1 MHMKKYFL
9 FVLLAMFLVGCDNYP
24 SGGDSDDDG
33 GGSNK
38 SYVVTGE
45 AKDVTYKSVTL
56 YGEVNVEIADY
67 DEIEWGVMYST
78 DMDELEDRNGVMVAC
93 DDALIENAYRVELS
107 DLVSETQYYY
117 CAYINLNNKQY
128 KFGSI
133 KNFTTLEAP
142 EFGAN
147 IEDGCY
153 VVGEACPIKSIDDQ
167 DAMLVQMAQGVNGEL
182 VYSNFLWEESKR
194 NGMWE
199 KYIWLEANKEFE
211 LILKEGNN
219 ITHFGADL
227 SLQPLYVDVGEMIL
241 GYKGYV
247 GADQKM
253 MVSETGFYH
262 IVADFNR
269 DYALDRPQ
277 IVILP
282 VDWSVSGDMNSWGVT
297 EAEVDVISTTEI
309 VWTWENQALGI
320 NGHFFKFRD
329 TNSGWRAFLDDDYV
343 ISTLTSL
350 GENGRNGGDD
360 IYIGESG
367 VYTIKLTYNLVA
379 GDIENSYSYEIIK
392 TSDVTPLDYSA
403 CVLEVVGSAVVDQ
416 YGTYPDETW
425 SWGNV
430 FPMGTPSLD
439 GYTYKWEVV
448 VELAAVDG
456 FKVRTKDYQDQ
467 GDIPSFD
474 IGMYGQFSSN
484 AYVDVAGRYVV
495 TALVNAITDEKSL
508 IVTPYYW

>member
-1 MHMKKYFL
+1 MKKYFL
-9 FVLLAMFLVGCDNYP
+9 FALLAMFLVGCDQPSVYYP
-24 SGGDSDDDG
+24 SGDDSDD
-33 GGSNK
+33 GGSSN
-38 SYVVTGE
+38 SYVTTRS
-45 AKDVTYKSVTL
+45 ARDVTHKSATL
-56 YGEVNVEIADY
+56 YGEVNVELSDY
-67 DEIEWGVMYST
+67 DEIEWGVMCST
-78 DMDELEDRNGVMVAC
+78 DKAELESRNAERVFST
-93 DDALIENAYRVELS
+93 DDLIDNVYSVSVS
-107 DLVSETQYYY
+107 DLNAETKYYY
-117 CAYINLNNKQY
+117 CAFVYLNNEQY

-153 VVGEACPIKSIDDQ
+153 VIGEACPIKSIDDQ

-182 VYSNFLWEESKR
+182 FYSSFLWEESKR

-211 LILKEGNN
+211 LILKEGDN

-227 SLQPLYVDVGEMIL
+227 SLQPLYVDGGEIL

-269 DYALDRPQ
+269 DYALDRAQ

-309 VWTWENQALGI
+309 VWTWENQELGR
-320 NGHFFKFRD
+320 NGHFFRFRD

-350 GENGRNGGDD
+350 GENGRNGGND
-360 IYIGESG
+360 IYVGESG

-456 FKVRTKDYQDQ
+456 FKVRTKDYQNQ
-467 GDIPSFD
+467 GDIPYFD
-474 IGMYGQFSSN
+474 IGMYGPFSSN
-484 AYVDVAGRYVV
+484 AYVDVAGLYVV
-495 TALVNAITDEKSL
+495 TALVDAITDEKSL

>member
-1 MHMKKYFL
+1 
-9 FVLLAMFLVGCDNYP
+9 MFLVGCDQPSVYYP
-24 SGGDSDDDG
+24 SGDDSDD
-33 GGSNK
+33 GGSGN
-38 SYVVTGE
+38 SYVTTRS
-45 AKDVTYKSVTL
+45 ARDVTHKSATL
-56 YGEVNVEIADY
+56 YGEVNVELSDY
-67 DEIEWGVMYST
+67 DEIEWGVMCST
-78 DMDELEDRNGVMVAC
+78 DKAELESRNAERVFST
-93 DDALIENAYRVELS
+93 DDLIDNVYSVSVS
-107 DLVSETQYYY
+107 DLNAETKYYY
-117 CAYINLNNKQY
+117 CAFVYLNNEQY

-153 VVGEACPIKSIDDQ
+153 VIGEACPIKSIDDQ

-182 VYSNFLWEESKR
+182 FYSSFLWEESKR

-211 LILKEGNN
+211 LILKEGDN

-227 SLQPLYVDVGEMIL
+227 SLQPLYVDGGEIL

-269 DYALDRPQ
+269 DYALDRAQ

-309 VWTWENQALGI
+309 VWTWENQELGR
-320 NGHFFKFRD
+320 NGHFFRFRD

-350 GENGRNGGDD
+350 GENGRNGGND
-360 IYIGESG
+360 IYVGEPG

-456 FKVRTKDYQDQ
+456 FKVRTKDYQNQ
-467 GDIPSFD
+467 GDIPYFD
-474 IGMYGQFSSN
+474 IGMYGPFSSN
-484 AYVDVAGRYVV
+484 AYVDVAGLYVV
-495 TALVNAITDEKSL
+495 TALVDAITDEKSL

>member
-1 MHMKKYFL
+1 
-9 FVLLAMFLVGCDNYP
+9 MFLVGCDQPSVYYP
-24 SGGDSDDDG
+24 SGDDSDD
-33 GGSNK
+33 GGSSN
-38 SYVVTGE
+38 SYVTTRS
-45 AKDVTYKSVTL
+45 ARDVTHKSATL
-56 YGEVNVEIADY
+56 YGEVNVELSDY
-67 DEIEWGVMYST
+67 DEIEWGVMCST
-78 DMDELEDRNGVMVAC
+78 DKAELESRNAERVFST
-93 DDALIENAYRVELS
+93 DDLIDNVYSVSVS
-107 DLVSETQYYY
+107 DLNAETKYYY
-117 CAYINLNNKQY
+117 CAFVYLNNEQY

-153 VVGEACPIKSIDDQ
+153 VIGEACPIKSIDDQ

-182 VYSNFLWEESKR
+182 FYSSFLWEESKR

-211 LILKEGNN
+211 LILKEGDN

-227 SLQPLYVDVGEMIL
+227 SLQPLYVDGGEIL

-269 DYALDRPQ
+269 DYALDRAQ

-309 VWTWENQALGI
+309 VWTWENQELGR
-320 NGHFFKFRD
+320 NGHFFRFRD

-350 GENGRNGGDD
+350 GENGRNGGND
-360 IYIGESG
+360 IYVGESG

-456 FKVRTKDYQDQ
+456 FKVRTKDYQNQ
-467 GDIPSFD
+467 GDIPYFD
-474 IGMYGQFSSN
+474 IGMYGPFSSN
-484 AYVDVAGRYVV
+484 AYVDVAGLYVV
-495 TALVNAITDEKSL
+495 TALVDAITDEKSL